1 MVQKKDRPVF
11 EDSKRVKVEEP
22 SSNVTA
28 DDVSSFL
35 RDHPEFFND
44 RQELL
49 SSMLAPFRWSG
60 DGIVDLQRFIADR
73 RLKEI
78 DDLRDCAQ
86 EVIETSRSNM
96 SVQTRTHA
104 AVLALL
110 EGSSIENLLRIIIDE
125 LPLLLDVDF
134 LVLGFEPP
142 GLEIRTSMSAEV
154 DILDLS
160 TGDVDQILGQDKDI
174 VLLRDMDKSLTG
186 EEKLFGAVS
195 GLVCSAA
202 IVRLCSGYGFPLGL
216 MGLGTRTQ
224 SFSPGQG
231 TEMICFLAKSLEAC
245 LFRAIENES

>member
-1 MVQKKDRPVF
+1 M
-11 EDSKRVKVEEP
+11 EEP

-125 LPLLLDVDF
+125 LPL
-134 LVLGFEPP
+134 
-142 GLEIRTSMSAEV
+142 
-154 DILDLS
+154 
-160 TGDVDQILGQDKDI
+160 
-174 VLLRDMDKSLTG
+174 SL
-186 EEKLFGAVS
+186 
-195 GLVCSAA
+195 
-202 IVRLCSGYGFPLGL
+202 IH
-216 MGLGTRTQ
+216 
-224 SFSPGQG
+224 
-231 TEMICFLAKSLEAC
+231 I
-245 LFRAIENES
+245 